1 MGPYIGEVA
10 LQEKKVQLEVN
21 GQTYFVNF
29 ESDDGQWHVI
39 APSVTGLLEIPVVE
53 DAADYRPF
61 RIVMEPSEDEEEI
74 IN

>member
-1 MGPYIGEVA
+1 M
-10 LQEKKVQLEVN
+10 QLEVN

-29 ESDDGQWHVI
+29 ESDDGHWHVI

-61 RIVMEPSEDEEEI
+61 RVVIEPADDEDEI
-74 IN
+74 VN

>member
-74 IN
+74 VN